1 MNYLNLN
8 GRKRSHC
15 LACWLLLAWLGIFS
29 VTARADDSQDAA
41 AAKPRPIRVAIFDVD
56 VLQGVNVEGPAVTD
70 QLNMMLSEL
79 PKVKV
84 VNRDQIKKVAEEH
97 QVALSGMVDAADAV
111 KLGKFLSA
119 QYIVTGRASKIGQS
133 LYLVMRIVD
142 VETTEQTTV
151 SAKAPTE
158 HGFEAVLDRLAKPL
172 AENIRTLQRPK
183 IEEKDIA
190 LAELRKVIKPL
201 LGKVFLVTVEE
212 THVDRPLR
220 DPAAQMA
227 IMQRLR
233 SLGLTVIVP
242 KDPVA
247 GWKESLLETGKY
259 GDQKVDVLLEGEGV
273 SAFAAQIQGLT
284 SCRARVELRWI
295 PVPGRNVAATDR
307 GVAAGVDLVE
317 ALAAKTALEEAGRQ
331 ACDAVVRR
339 AVSDMKK

>member
-1 MNYLNLN
+1 MNHIIMKS
-8 GRKRSHC
+8 RQQHRC
-15 LACWLLLAWLGIFS
+15 LVCWMLLVWLSFFS
-29 VTARADDSQDAA
+29 IVTRADGPQDA

-56 VLQGVNVEGPAVTD
+56 VLQGVNVEGPAITD
-70 QLNMMLSEL
+70 QLNLMLTEL
-79 PKVKV
+79 PKVTV

-97 QVALSGMVDAADAV
+97 QVALSGMVDPTDAV

-133 LYLVMRIVD
+133 LYLVLRIVD

-172 AENIRTLQRPK
+172 AENVRTLQRPK
-183 IEEKDIA
+183 LEEKDVA
-190 LAELRKVIKPL
+190 LAELQKSIKPL
-201 LGKVFLVTVEE
+201 QNKVFLVSIEE

-227 IMQRLR
+227 VMQRLR

-247 GWKESLLETGKY
+247 GWKETLLETGKY
-259 GDQKVDVLLEGEGV
+259 GDKKVDILLEGDGV

-295 PVPGRNVAATDR
+295 PVPGRNVAASDR

-317 ALAAKTALEEAGRQ
+317 TLAAKTALEEAGRQ

-339 AVSDMKK
+339 AVKK